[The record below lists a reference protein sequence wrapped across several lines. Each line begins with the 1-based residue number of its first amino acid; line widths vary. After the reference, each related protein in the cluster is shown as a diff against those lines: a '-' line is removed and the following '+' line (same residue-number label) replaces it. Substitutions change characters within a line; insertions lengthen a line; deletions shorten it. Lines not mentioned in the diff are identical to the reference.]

1 MVVVAAM
8 TDAFGIGR
16 SVQRKRLLFEQ
27 LLFGD
32 LTLPNRIVM
41 APLTRMR
48 AFNPSGVP
56 NSLMREYYEQRASA
70 GLIITEG
77 TFVSDQARGWFAAP
91 GIYTESQRKGWQAI
105 TDAVHRAGGRII
117 VQLWHQGS
125 VTNRQL
131 VGNGRSP
138 LAPSAVN
145 PDQLLHTGYGRTE
158 MTAVPQAMS
167 REDIRQTIADFRHAA
182 QVAQDAGFDG
192 VQIQGG
198 FVYLFQQ
205 FLQENLNLRTD
216 EYGGTIENRARIL
229 FEVLEAVLEV
239 WPSQRVGVKAGP
251 MMPERGGFQSLPST
265 LPTSEYVYRRLND
278 YHLSHVMEM
287 RQLADLTGTPIQA
300 MEGDGVLHHFR
311 PLYKGTLI
319 LNAGIDAAH
328 AEDLL
333 QQGLGELIAFGREYI
348 ANPDLVERFRLGSPL
363 NEQRAETYY
372 GPSAEGYTDY
382 PTLAQVPA
390 AVTHG

>member
-1 MVVVAAM
+1 
-8 TDAFGIGR
+8 
-16 SVQRKRLLFEQ
+16 
-27 LLFGD
+27 
-32 LTLPNRIVM
+32 
-41 APLTRMR
+41 
-48 AFNPSGVP
+48 
-56 NSLMREYYEQRASA
+56 
-70 GLIITEG
+70 
-77 TFVSDQARGWFAAP
+77 
-91 GIYTESQRKGWQAI
+91 
-105 TDAVHRAGGRII
+105 
-117 VQLWHQGS
+117 
-125 VTNRQL
+125 
-131 VGNGRSP
+131 VGKGRSP
-138 LAPSAVN
+138 LAPSAIN
-145 PDQLLHTGYGRTE
+145 PKQLLHTGYGRTE

-182 QVAQDAGFDG
+182 QVSQDAGFDG

-216 EYGGTIENRARIL
+216 EYGGTIENRARLL

-287 RQLADLTGTPIQA
+287 RQLADLTGTPLQS

-328 AEDLL
+328 AEKLL

-348 ANPDLVERFRLGSPL
+348 ANPDLVERLRLGSPL
-363 NEQRAETYY
+363 NAQRPENYY

-390 AVTHG
+390 AVTHA

>member
-1 MVVVAAM
+1 
-8 TDAFGIGR
+8 
-16 SVQRKRLLFEQ
+16 
-27 LLFGD
+27 
-32 LTLPNRIVM
+32 
-41 APLTRMR
+41 
-48 AFNPSGVP
+48 
-56 NSLMREYYEQRASA
+56 MREYYEQRATA

-91 GIYTESQRKGWQAI
+91 GVYTEPQRKGWQKV

-125 VTNRQL
+125 VSNRQL

-145 PDQLLHTGYGRTE
+145 PEQLLHTGYGRTE

-182 QVAQDAGFDG
+182 QVARDAGFDG
-192 VQIQGG
+192 VQIQCG

-216 EYGGTIENRARIL
+216 EYGGTIENRARML

-251 MMPERGGFQSLPST
+251 MMPERGGFHSLPST
-265 LPTSEYVYRRLND
+265 LPTSDYVYRRLND

-287 RQLADLTGTPIQA
+287 RQLADLTVTPLQS

-328 AEDLL
+328 AEELL
-333 QQGLGELIAFGREYI
+333 QQGLGELIAFGREFI

-363 NEQRAETYY
+363 NEQRPETYY